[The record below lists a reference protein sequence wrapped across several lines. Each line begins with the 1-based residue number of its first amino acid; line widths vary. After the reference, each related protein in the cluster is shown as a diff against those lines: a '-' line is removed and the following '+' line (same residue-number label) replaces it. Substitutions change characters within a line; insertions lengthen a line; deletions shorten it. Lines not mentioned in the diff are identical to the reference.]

1 VRGRTQRR
9 VWQAAGVASVLSGAP
24 STALAIR
31 SGGIGEALAGGL
43 EATRIIGTLVPPG
56 RPGLL
61 RGAVVH
67 LAISVAVAELL
78 GALLPRERSVAWGLA
93 AGLGVGWVNL
103 AVIAPRR
110 FPAIAA
116 LPLASQLADNAAF
129 GAVFAAVAD
138 R

>member
-1 VRGRTQRR
+1 V
-9 VWQAAGVASVLSGAP
+9 QAAGVASVLSGAP
-24 STALAIR
+24 STALAISR
-31 SGGIGEALAGGL
+31 GGVGEALAGGR
-43 EATRIIGTLVPPG
+43 EATRTIGTLVPPG

-78 GALLPRERSVAWGLA
+78 AALLPRERSVAWGLA

-116 LPLASQLADNAAF
+116 LPLAPQLADNAAF